1 MKLTRTRLMEMAGLP
16 IKEAADQNAGYGVIE
31 YLLDRNPD
39 VFSEEMTD
47 ESMAEQPAKP
57 ADLIASLEAGDWGSS
72 DEYEVEWFE
81 ELIAYMKK
89 KDPSISAM
97 SLKKATEAIQM

>member
-1 MKLTRTRLMEMAGLP
+1 MKLTRKRLMEMAGLP
-16 IKEAADQNAGYGVIE
+16 INEVADQDAGYGVIE
-31 YLLDRNPD
+31 NLLDRTPD
-39 VFSEEMTD
+39 NFSEEIAD

-89 KDPSISAM
+89 KDPSINAM